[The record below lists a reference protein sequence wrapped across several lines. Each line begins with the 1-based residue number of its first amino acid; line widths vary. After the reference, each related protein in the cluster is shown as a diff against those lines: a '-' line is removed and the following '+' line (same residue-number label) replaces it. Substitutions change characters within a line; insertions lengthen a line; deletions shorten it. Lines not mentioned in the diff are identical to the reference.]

1 MSEVVKSFAAHS
13 ESSPLSAWEFERR
26 DLQPSD
32 VAIEIRYCGV
42 CHSDLHTARNHWGR
56 TQYPL
61 VPGHE
66 IVGVVKAVGTDVS
79 KHAVGEWVAVGCLV
93 DSCRTCGSC
102 HDGEEQYCERGSTG
116 TYGSVDRYGQQTQ
129 GGYSS
134 AIVVTEHFVLKMPEN
149 LDPAAAAPLLCAG
162 ITSYSPLNYHNVG
175 PGMRVGV
182 IGLGGLGHMALKFAV
197 AMGAEVTQ
205 FTTSENKKAEAERL
219 GAHHVVLSTD
229 RAQMKLH
236 FGKLDLIVDTVPVP
250 HELKDYLLCLKRNG
264 NLVLTGPI
272 GLQNPP
278 LNNGLLMMGRKSVS
292 GSAIGGI
299 EETQQMLNFCAEN
312 GVTCDV
318 EMISMDYINEAY
330 DRLEKNDVHYRF
342 VIDMATL

>member
-1 MSEVVKSFAAHS
+1 
-13 ESSPLSAWEFERR
+13 L
-26 DLQPSD
+26 
-32 VAIEIRYCGV
+32 
-42 CHSDLHTARNHWGR
+42 
-56 TQYPL
+56 
-61 VPGHE
+61 
-66 IVGVVKAVGTDVS
+66 
-79 KHAVGEWVAVGCLV
+79 
-93 DSCRTCGSC
+93 
-102 HDGEEQYCERGSTG
+102 
-116 TYGSVDRYGQQTQ
+116 DRYGQPTQ

-162 ITSYSPLNYHNVG
+162 ITSYSPLNYHKVG
-175 PGMRVGV
+175 PGVRVGV

-229 RAQMKLH
+229 RTQMKAH
-236 FGKLDLIVDTVPVP
+236 FGQLDLIVDTVPVP

-299 EETQQMLNFCAEN
+299 EETQQMLDFCAKN

-330 DRLEKNDVHYRF
+330 DRLEQNDVHYRF

>member
-13 ESSPLSAWEFERR
+13 ESSHLAAWEFERR
-26 DLQPSD
+26 DLQPND

-66 IVGVVKAVGTDVS
+66 IVGVVKAIGREVS
-79 KHAVGEWVAVGCLV
+79 KHAVGDWVAVGCLV
-93 DSCRTCGSC
+93 DSCQTCGSC

-116 TYGSVDRYGQQTQ
+116 TYGSVDRYGQATQ

-134 AIVVTEHFVLKMPEN
+134 AIVVTEHFVLKMPQN
-149 LDPAAAAPLLCAG
+149 LDPASAAPLLCAG
-162 ITSYSPLNYHNVG
+162 ITSYSPLNYHKVG

-229 RAQMKLH
+229 RAQMKAH
-236 FGKLDLIVDTVPVP
+236 FGQLDLIVDTVPVP

-299 EETQQMLNFCAEN
+299 EETQKMLDFCAES

-318 EMISMDYINEAY
+318 EMIPMDYINEAY

>member
-13 ESSPLSAWEFERR
+13 ESSPLAAWEFERR
-26 DLQPSD
+26 DLQPND

-66 IVGVVKAVGTDVS
+66 IVGVVKAIGREVS
-79 KHAVGEWVAVGCLV
+79 KHAVGDWVAVGCLV
-93 DSCRTCGSC
+93 DSCQTCGSC
-102 HDGEEQYCERGSTG
+102 HDGEEQYCELGSTG
-116 TYGSVDRYGQQTQ
+116 TYGSVDRYGQATQ

-134 AIVVTEHFVLKMPEN
+134 AIVVTEHFVLKMPKN
-149 LDPAAAAPLLCAG
+149 LDPGSAAPLLCAG
-162 ITSYSPLNYHNVG
+162 ITSYSPLNYHKVG
-175 PGMRVGV
+175 PGKRIGV

-229 RAQMKLH
+229 RAQMKAH
-236 FGKLDLIVDTVPVP
+236 FGQLDLIVDTVPVP

-272 GLQNPP
+272 GMQEPP

-299 EETQQMLNFCAEN
+299 EETQKMLDFCAES

-318 EMISMDYINEAY
+318 EIIPMDYINEAY